1 MTLDVLQILNQA
13 GDPVHLN
20 REKAITALE
29 NAFEN
34 DNLSDSI
41 DAMQALQE
49 GILSMADSDQWEER
63 LGSLR
68 VAKVLVTKRAA
79 QPAFSDILVQT
90 CLDRLEDIEVR
101 VRLAVGDLLRALSIN
116 MGTVVWERSS
126 VRILSSIRENFVSN
140 MRLLFFLAQTAC
152 FG

>member
-1 MTLDVLQILNQA
+1 
-13 GDPVHLN
+13 
-20 REKAITALE
+20 
-29 NAFEN
+29 
-34 DNLSDSI
+34 
-41 DAMQALQE
+41 
-49 GILSMADSDQWEER
+49 MADSDQWEER